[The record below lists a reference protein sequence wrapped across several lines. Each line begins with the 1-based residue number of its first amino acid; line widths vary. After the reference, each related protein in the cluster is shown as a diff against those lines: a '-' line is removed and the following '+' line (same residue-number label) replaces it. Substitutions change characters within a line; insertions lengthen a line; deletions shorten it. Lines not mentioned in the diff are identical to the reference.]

1 METAVERACRAARA
15 LEAAAAAAA
24 AAFAYSTTTTQELCL
39 YCFQGKRESHCSKK
53 IHLSTNDNKEPQDE
67 EHSSSGSISAQND
80 SISAEVKMSQS
91 HIIYAIENLKISSMK

>member
-15 LEAAAAAAA
+15 LEAAAAA
-24 AAFAYSTTTTQELCL
+24 FAYSTTTQELCL
-39 YCFQGKRESHCSKK
+39 YCFEGKRESHCSKK

-80 SISAEVKMSQS
+80 SISAQVKMSQS
-91 HIIYAIENLKISSMK
+91 QTIHAIKILEDITMK

>member
-15 LEAAAAAAA
+15 LEAAAAA

-67 EHSSSGSISAQND
+67 EHSSGSISAQND
-80 SISAEVKMSQS
+80 SISTQVKMSPS
-91 HIIYAIENLKISSMK
+91 HSIHGIEN

>member
-24 AAFAYSTTTTQELCL
+24 FAYSTTTQELCL
-39 YCFQGKRESHCSKK
+39 YCFEGKRESHCSKK

-80 SISAEVKMSQS
+80 SIST
-91 HIIYAIENLKISSMK
+91 

>member
-15 LEAAAAAAA
+15 LEAAAAAA
-24 AAFAYSTTTTQELCL
+24 FAYSASTQELCL

-80 SISAEVKMSQS
+80 SISTQVKMSPSQTI
-91 HIIYAIENLKISSMK
+91 HAIEYLKMLQ

>member
-24 AAFAYSTTTTQELCL
+24 FAYSTTQELCL

-67 EHSSSGSISAQND
+67 EHSSGSISAQND
-80 SISAEVKMSQS
+80 SISTQVKMSQS
-91 HIIYAIENLKISSMK
+91 HTIHAI

>member
-24 AAFAYSTTTTQELCL
+24 AAFAYSTTQELCL

-80 SISAEVKMSQS
+80 SISTQVKMSQS
-91 HIIYAIENLKISSMK
+91 QTIHAIENLKILQ